1 MRKMMPQGV
10 GSFCPPGKPTSGHF
24 FCSFVCFVIFRPSL
38 RFPTVTSLLMDQLM
52 CHGGSHP
59 ATISELVDA
68 SSVYNLGSVDSSS
81 QGPDHGN
88 EDLDPS
94 PQTPNSGGISCQSS
108 HSLAHPISL
117 SRTKVRG
124 IRGCLLLSCI
134 SKVID

>member
-1 MRKMMPQGV
+1 MFFPAKWRETDVAKCCHGV
-10 GSFCPPGKPTSGHF
+10 WDHF
-24 FCSFVCFVIFRPSL
+24 AHQANPLLFFSAFFGPSP

-88 EDLDPS
+88 
-94 PQTPNSGGISCQSS
+94 
-108 HSLAHPISL
+108 
-117 SRTKVRG
+117 
-124 IRGCLLLSCI
+124 
-134 SKVID
+134 